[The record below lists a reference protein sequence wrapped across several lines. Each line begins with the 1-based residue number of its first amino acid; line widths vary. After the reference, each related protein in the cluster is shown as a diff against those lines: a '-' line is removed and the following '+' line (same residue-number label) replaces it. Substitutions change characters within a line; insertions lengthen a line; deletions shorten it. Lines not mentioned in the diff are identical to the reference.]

1 MFRRVLDGFPLNIDH
16 QSPAPPAG
24 TRLRARRSGLAI
36 GGVAALLALGLAPA
50 TAYADG
56 TATAGEICRSVEHP
70 EAAAAIEAA
79 IVAINADRD
88 TDFGFGLTA
97 FDGDL
102 TCGYQADQGYDAA
115 STGKVIVLG
124 TLLWT
129 AQEEGRE
136 LTDREDE
143 LATAMITVSDNDATV
158 ELRNQLG
165 KERMQEFLDAAGM
178 PNTTLH
184 PDNFIGL
191 MKINADEQLRLLEL
205 ITQANDLLD
214 DESRA
219 YAYGLM
225 GDVIEEQR
233 WGVPAGAPE
242 GAETINKNGWLPYD
256 GTDVWRVNSIGAI
269 DGTDAGPYRMAI
281 LTDQNAGMAY
291 GVETIELVSAA
302 VHEALHSDVPTTL
315 RSPEPV
321 EPQDLPLTSDGSDR
335 A

>member
-1 MFRRVLDGFPLNIDH
+1 LNDHHQPPSPAARVLPTGPK
-16 QSPAPPAG
+16 
-24 TRLRARRSGLAI
+24 RRSGLAA
-36 GGVAALLALGLAPA
+36 GGAAALLALGLTPGA
-50 TAYADG
+50 AYAEERNAEAVCES
-56 TATAGEICRSVEHP
+56 TRHP

-79 IVAINADRD
+79 IADISADRD
-88 TDFGFGLTA
+88 TDFGVAVSA

-102 TCGYQADQGYDAA
+102 VCGYQADRGYDAA

-124 TLLWT
+124 TLLRA
-129 AQEEGRE
+129 AQEEGRG

-165 KERMQEFLDAAGM
+165 RERMQDFLDLAGM
-178 PNTTLH
+178 PNTLLH
-184 PDNFIGL
+184 PENYIGL
-191 MKINADEQLRLLEL
+191 MKINAEEQVRLLEL
-205 ITQANDLLD
+205 VTEPNDVLG
-214 DESRA
+214 DEERA
-219 YAYGLM
+219 YARTLM
-225 GDVIEEQR
+225 GDVVEEQR